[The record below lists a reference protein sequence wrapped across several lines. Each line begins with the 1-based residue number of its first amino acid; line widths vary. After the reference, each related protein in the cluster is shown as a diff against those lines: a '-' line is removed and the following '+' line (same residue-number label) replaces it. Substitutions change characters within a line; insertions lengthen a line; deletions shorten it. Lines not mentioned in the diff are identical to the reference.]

1 MHFWHTRD
9 IHTIIEN
16 LPQRN
21 GPVFRLFKGTLTM
34 RSGNPVLS
42 ATTMDSFRG
51 DFFPASQSMTI
62 QGAATKSLILLGLC
76 IGTGSMTF
84 AMTHGGNPSAA
95 MPWVIGGLIGSL
107 VCGLATSF
115 KPTWAP
121 VTAPLYAL
129 AEGLLLGAVS
139 GGYEQAFQGIV
150 PQAAIATLGTM
161 GAMLFAYKTGLIRAT
176 HGFMLGVAAAT
187 GGIAMMYVVAMV
199 CSLFGI
205 QLPFLHHPSPLG
217 IAISVGIV
225 IVAALNLIID
235 FAAIQQAA
243 EQGAPKYYEWYSAF
257 GLMVTLVWLY
267 VEVLRLLSMIAMYS
281 RDE

>member
-1 MHFWHTRD
+1 
-9 IHTIIEN
+9 
-16 LPQRN
+16 
-21 GPVFRLFKGTLTM
+21 M

-62 QGAATKSLILLGLC
+62 QGAATKALILLGLC
-76 IGTGSMTF
+76 VGAGSFTF
-84 AMTHGGNPSAA
+84 GMTHGGNNAAA
-95 MPWVIGGLIGSL
+95 MPLMIGGVIGGFIF
-107 VCGLATSF
+107 CIATCY

-129 AEGLLLGAVS
+129 AEGLALGAIS
-139 GGYEQAFQGIV
+139 GMYERMFHGIV

-161 GAMLFAYKTGLIRAT
+161 AAMLFAYKTGLIRAT
-176 HGFMLGVAAAT
+176 RGFMLGVAAAT
-187 GGIAMMYVVAMV
+187 GGIALMYFVAIIL
-199 CSLFGI
+199 SFFGI
-205 QLPFLHHPSPLG
+205 QMPYLYTPSPIG

-235 FAAIQQAA
+235 FSAIQQAA
-243 EQGAPKYYEWYSAF
+243 EQGAPKYYEWYTAF

-267 VEVLRLLSMIAMYS
+267 IEILRLLAMVAMYS
-281 RDE
+281 RER